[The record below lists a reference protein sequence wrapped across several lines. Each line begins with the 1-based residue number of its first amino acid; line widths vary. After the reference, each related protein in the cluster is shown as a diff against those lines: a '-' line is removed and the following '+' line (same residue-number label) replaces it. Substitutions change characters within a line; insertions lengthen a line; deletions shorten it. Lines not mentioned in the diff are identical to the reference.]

1 MLLQTTYFCQHT
13 KAHLVRNV
21 HYLCW
26 EHESKSWR
34 AKAPCE
40 KLETRC
46 CPGWAPRTM
55 LLLLCA
61 AKSYST
67 CIFLWDHNF
76 LWSSTS
82 MKTPTEKNGAII
94 MLDNLAFKSE
104 WNVDLLLSFMRTI
117 CSRTQSEALLTCTA
131 QCTGESPPSSE
142 RAVLSHNRNQSRLIE
157 K

>member
-1 MLLQTTYFCQHT
+1 
-13 KAHLVRNV
+13 
-21 HYLCW
+21 
-26 EHESKSWR
+26 
-34 AKAPCE
+34 
-40 KLETRC
+40 
-46 CPGWAPRTM
+46 
-55 LLLLCA
+55 
-61 AKSYST
+61 
-67 CIFLWDHNF
+67 
-76 LWSSTS
+76 

-142 RAVLSHNRNQSRLIE
+142 RAVLSHNRNQSPLIE